1 MTKYSWISM
10 DEKYVVCSVCGGKMD
25 HSGMDAETFR
35 AHCEEFVRRHGMCGG
50 AALLAEKQKLTRLV
64 GDGKD

>member
-1 MTKYSWISM
+1 M

-25 HSGMDAETFR
+25 HSSMDAETFR

-64 GDGKD
+64 GNGNN